1 MLNEINSDNPVE
13 EVEAS
18 DIKED
23 NTSVESSTPAE
34 EVKEMNDYLST
45 SLFEDVKTITSDEL
59 EAQSKELSEPSELS
73 EAYTNTLIDISEHD
87 LINGRVVGMNDRDV
101 LIDIGFKSEGLI
113 DRSEFNEDSLPAI
126 LIEFTTIN

>member
-23 NTSVESSTPAE
+23 NSSVDSSTPAE
-34 EVKEMNDYLST
+34 EVKETKDYLST

-59 EAQSKELSEPSELS
+59 ESQNEAVHAAIDALRVQKSVLAAQFFELFGLARLYLELLS
-73 EAYTNTLIDISEHD
+73 QVSRHTTELALTIYH
-87 LINGRVVGMNDRDV
+87 
-101 LIDIGFKSEGLI
+101 KSI
-113 DRSEFNEDSLPAI
+113 HNSRLPGP
-126 LIEFTTIN
+126 TCT